1 MTVYSKE
8 RGFTHPPRL
17 ENRSSYPLHRAPRV
31 SVPPNYRGHAIVDGE
46 ERPLGSLFAPETD
59 APSGSDLPSDE
70 QPVPRFDDLPRVSQL
85 GDSHRRLAPSYLPA
99 DAYTEVT
106 DSPVEAD
113 LPESG
118 TAPHR
123 PPQNTTAAHK
133 TPQNATSPHDAPP
146 ISPHFH
152 KSPPI
157 SSRPHESPLPAIS
170 LPRHPL
176 GTLSVGLEELLLLGL
191 ILFLLRENGDTPD
204 RGDLD
209 ETVIL
214 LGLLLLLG

>member
-1 MTVYSKE
+1 
-8 RGFTHPPRL
+8 
-17 ENRSSYPLHRAPRV
+17 
-31 SVPPNYRGHAIVDGE
+31 
-46 ERPLGSLFAPETD
+46 LGSLFAPETD
-59 APSGSDLPSDE
+59 LPSGSDLPPAE

-85 GDSHRRLAPSYLPA
+85 GDSHRRQTPSYLPA

-106 DSPVEAD
+106 DSREEAEPPVA
-113 LPESG
+113 G
-118 TAPHR
+118 TIPHR
-123 PPQNTTAAHK
+123 SPQNTTADHK

>member
-1 MTVYSKE
+1 MYSKE

-17 ENRSSYPLHRAPRV
+17 ENRSPYTPHRAPRV

-46 ERPLGSLFAPETD
+46 ERSLGSLFTPETN
-59 APSGSDLPSDE
+59 APSGGDLPPSE

-85 GDSHRRLAPSYLPA
+85 GDSHRRQTPTYLPA
-99 DAYTEVT
+99 PAYAEVT
-106 DSPVEAD
+106 DSPEESD
-113 LPESG
+113 LTESD
-118 TAPHR
+118 TSPHR
-123 PPQNTTAAHK
+123 SPQNTTAAHGF
-133 TPQNATSPHDAPP
+133 PQNPLFPRETPSSAT
-146 ISPHFH
+146 
-152 KSPPI
+152 
-157 SSRPHESPLPAIS
+157 S

-176 GTLSVGLEELLLLGL
+176 GTLSVGLEELLILGL

-214 LGLLLLLG
+214 LGLLLLLR

>member
-1 MTVYSKE
+1 MYSKE
-8 RGFTHPPRL
+8 RGFTHPPRP

-46 ERPLGSLFAPETD
+46 ERSLGSLFAPETD
-59 APSGSDLPSDE
+59 VPSGGDLPPSE
-70 QPVPRFDDLPRVSQL
+70 QPVPRFDGLPRVSRL
-85 GDSHRRLAPSYLPA
+85 GDSHRRQTPTYLPA
-99 DAYTEVT
+99 HAYAESE
-106 DSPVEAD
+106 DSPEESD
-113 LPESG
+113 LPESD
-118 TAPHR
+118 TSHHYS
-123 PPQNTTAAHK
+123 PQN
-133 TPQNATSPHDAPP
+133 PLSPHETPP
-146 ISPHFH
+146 S
-152 KSPPI
+152 
-157 SSRPHESPLPAIS
+157 AIL

-191 ILFLLRENGDTPD
+191 ILFLLRENGDSPD

>member
-17 ENRSSYPLHRAPRV
+17 ENRSPYTPRRAPRV

-59 APSGSDLPSDE
+59 APSGGDLPPSE

-85 GDSHRRLAPSYLPA
+85 GDSHRRQTPTYLPA
-99 DAYTEVT
+99 PAYVEAE
-106 DSPVEAD
+106 DSPEESD
-113 LPESG
+113 LPESDTSPHYSPQNP
-118 TAPHR
+118 TAAHGS
-123 PPQNTTAAHK
+123 PQNTLSTHE
-133 TPQNATSPHDAPP
+133 TPPS
-146 ISPHFH
+146 
-152 KSPPI
+152 
-157 SSRPHESPLPAIS
+157 AIL

-191 ILFLLRENGDTPD
+191 ILFLLRENGDSPD